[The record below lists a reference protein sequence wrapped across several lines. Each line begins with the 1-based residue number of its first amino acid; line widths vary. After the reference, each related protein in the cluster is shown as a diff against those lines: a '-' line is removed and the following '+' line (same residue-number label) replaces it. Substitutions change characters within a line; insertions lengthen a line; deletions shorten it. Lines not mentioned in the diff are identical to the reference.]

1 VVADEVR
8 NLASRTSRETEQIAR
23 IISEFTDH
31 VVQNVNTMKH
41 VVARVNDGAEKT
53 RETAA
58 VIERMVGS
66 VRESASVTLRISE
79 VSESQMK
86 RLQQLQG
93 SLESLF
99 ETLKESASKVGITAT
114 ISTDLNQATQKIVKL
129 MENFTF
135 DTRTLITRSDGEL
148 RSYPRAK
155 NGLLAFVSCDG
166 QAVEAEGI
174 TSDFSLSGLQLRLP
188 AGSTIPSGSSLTLE
202 IMTPDEAL
210 EDYQRQQPLK
220 VQAEVVWHRAQ
231 ATNTLYG
238 LEFRNLTP
246 AQQQRLEA
254 CFEYFGQNSRYPTAE
269 AKKESSKA
277 ASAGRS

>member
-1 VVADEVR
+1 
-8 NLASRTSRETEQIAR
+8 
-23 IISEFTDH
+23 
-31 VVQNVNTMKH
+31 

-99 ETLKESASKVGITAT
+99 TTLKESSSRVGITAT
-114 ISTDLNQATQKIVKL
+114 ISTDLNQVTQKIVKL

-135 DTRTLITRSDGEL
+135 DTRTVITASDGEL
-148 RSYPRAK
+148 RRYPRAK
-155 NGLLAFVSCDG
+155 NELLTFVRCDG

-188 AGSTIPSGSSLTLE
+188 AGSTIPSGSMLTLE
-202 IMTPDEAL
+202 IMTPHDSL
-210 EDYQRQQPLK
+210 EEYQRQQPLK
-220 VQAEVVWHRAQ
+220 VQAEAVWHRAH
-231 ATNTLYG
+231 AANTLYG
-238 LEFRNLTP
+238 LEFRNVTP
-246 AQQQRLEA
+246 AQQQRIEA
-254 CFEYFGQNSRYPTAE
+254 CFQYFGKNSRYPMSE
-269 AKKESSKA
+269 AKRESSKA
-277 ASAGRS
+277 ASAGYS